1 MTNPSALRPQ
11 LPEIP
16 LPRGEAFPLPG
27 GARQQRPA
35 WWKFFGPAFII
46 SIGYFDPG
54 NWATNLK
61 AGSQFGYTLLWVLSL
76 SCLIGAV
83 VQNLCSKLGI
93 ASGKDLAEH
102 CADRYPPWLARI
114 LFVSAAISMMATDL
128 AEIIGVAIAL
138 QLLFGIPLW
147 QGALITI
154 VEVFFIL
161 LLNRW
166 GFRAIEIVFLAFL
179 GAVSMMYVIE
189 LFMSRPDYP
198 AIALA
203 IVVPSADVLRADALF
218 VAVGII
224 GATIMPHNLYLHSH
238 LAKARLREK
247 LASPRTLF
255 RWSLWDTNI
264 SLLVAWFINVA
275 ILMVAAA
282 VFHPLFLTDGTVIE
296 SFADAYKTLVPI
308 LGKSAGLIFAL
319 ALLVSGVASS
329 TSATLAGQVVF
340 EGFLK
345 VGHVNPFRIRL
356 CTRLV
361 TMAPALVAILL
372 HVQPVDILIWSQ
384 VILSLQLPFAMI
396 PLVMLTDDP
405 KVMGTM
411 VNGRW
416 VRIIMWPAATLVLF
430 LNLVVLS
437 QTVGFMPGH

>member
-1 MTNPSALRPQ
+1 MTNPSTLHRQ

-16 LPRGEAFPLPG
+16 LPRGEAFQLPG
-27 GARQQRPA
+27 GVRQQRPA

-61 AGSQFGYTLLWVLSL
+61 AGSQFGYALLWVLSL

-102 CADRYPPWLARI
+102 CADRYPPWLAKI

-179 GAVSMMYVIE
+179 SSVSIMYVIE
-189 LFMSRPDYP
+189 LFMSGPDYS

-203 IVVPSADVLRADALF
+203 SVIPSADVLQADALF

-238 LAKARLREK
+238 LAKARLKEK

-255 RWSLWDTNI
+255 RWSTWDTNI
-264 SLLVAWFINVA
+264 SLFVAWFINVA
-275 ILMVAAA
+275 ILVVAAA
-282 VFHPLFLTDGTVIE
+282 VFHPIFLTDGTVIE
-296 SFADAYKTLVPI
+296 SFADAYKTLVPT

-345 VGHVNPFRIRL
+345 LGHINPFRIRL
-356 CTRLV
+356 CTRIV

-384 VILSLQLPFAMI
+384 VILSIQLPFAML
-396 PLVMLTDDP
+396 PLIVLTDDP
-405 KVMGTM
+405 KIMGAM

-416 VRIIMWPAATLVLF
+416 VRIIMWPAAILVLF
-430 LNLVVLS
+430 LNLIVLS
-437 QTVGFMPGH
+437 QTVGLISGR

>member
-1 MTNPSALRPQ
+1 MTKPSALHPQ
-11 LPEIP
+11 IPELAP
-16 LPRGEAFPLPG
+16 PRGEAFQLPG
-27 GARQQRPA
+27 LAREHRPA

-61 AGSQFGYTLLWVLSL
+61 AGSQFGYALLCVLSL
-76 SCLIGAV
+76 SCLIGAI
-83 VQNLCSKLGI
+83 VQNLCAKLGI

-102 CADRYPPWLARI
+102 CAERYPPWLARV
-114 LFVSAAISMMATDL
+114 LFVSAVLSMMATDL

-154 VEVFFIL
+154 AEVFLIL

-179 GAVSMMYVIE
+179 AAVSAMYVIE
-189 LFMSRPDYP
+189 LLMSRPDYA

-203 IVVPSADVLRADALF
+203 SVVPSADMLQADALF

-238 LAKARLREK
+238 LAKARLKEK
-247 LASPRTLF
+247 LAPPRTLY
-255 RWSLWDTNI
+255 RWSTWDTNL

-275 ILMVAAA
+275 ILVVAAA
-282 VFHPLFLTDGTVIE
+282 IFHPIFLADGTVIE
-296 SFADAYKTLVPI
+296 SFSDAYKTLVPI

-319 ALLVSGVASS
+319 ALLVSGIASS

-340 EGFLK
+340 EGFLRL
-345 VGHVNPFRIRL
+345 GHINPFRIRL

-361 TMAPALVAILL
+361 TMAPALLAILL

-384 VILSLQLPFAMI
+384 VVLSLQLPFAML

-405 KVMGTM
+405 KIMGAL
-411 VNGRW
+411 VNARW
-416 VRIIMWPAATLVLF
+416 VRLILWPAALLVLF
-430 LNLVVLS
+430 LNLVVLG
-437 QTVGFMPGH
+437 QTLGLMPGQ